1 MRSAALM
8 TVLSNP
14 RVSAAV
20 SSDSFACRVA
30 EIAIALD
37 CALDEASNADA
48 ERQLN
53 KLAWLLCARSGGGAC
68 RAGARAPAMV
78 QGVAYR
84 RTAARGCDDA
94 SRTDSR
100 CRQRQLTA
108 AGAERMERF
117 RLGRRPPTTSHSAKL
132 TSRPSARSA
141 CRTKTMF
148 VPVPILVPMPPMLP
162 DTRAPWATQSRS
174 CNITVSTRS

>member
-68 RAGARAPAMV
+68 RA
-78 QGVAYR
+78 
-84 RTAARGCDDA
+84 
-94 SRTDSR
+94 
-100 CRQRQLTA
+100 
-108 AGAERMERF
+108 E
-117 RLGRRPPTTSHSAKL
+117 
-132 TSRPSARSA
+132 
-141 CRTKTMF
+141 F
-148 VPVPILVPMPPMLP
+148 VP
-162 DTRAPWATQSRS
+162 DTECARTHRCVCGQAAQQGASA
-174 CNITVSTRS
+174 

>member
-20 SSDSFACRVA
+20 SNDSFVGRVA

-53 KLAWLLCARSGGGAC
+53 KLAWLLCARRGGGAC
-68 RAGARAPAMV
+68 RKELVSGSECT
-78 QGVAYR
+78 
-84 RTAARGCDDA
+84 RTH
-94 SRTDSR
+94 R
-100 CRQRQLTA
+100 CVCGQA
-108 AGAERMERF
+108 AER
-117 RLGRRPPTTSHSAKL
+117 GASA
-132 TSRPSARSA
+132 
-141 CRTKTMF
+141 
-148 VPVPILVPMPPMLP
+148 
-162 DTRAPWATQSRS
+162 
-174 CNITVSTRS
+174 